1 MFLMQFSTGLPITA
15 MSDPGAIRDYAQAL
29 ESGGFDVLTTAGHL
43 LGVQEGR
50 HPDRPAPLYAG
61 PFHDPLVVFAYLA
74 ATTSRLRFRP
84 TILIL
89 PLYPT
94 AIVAKQTAELQQLSN
109 GRVELGL
116 GISWNPA
123 EYAALGQDFTTRGR
137 RLEEQVEVLRRFWT
151 EPYVTFQGRW
161 HTLHG
166 VGLNRLPPAPIPI
179 WLGGAHER
187 ALRRAARLADGFLH
201 LHDTGTELSTVR
213 DYVRQAGRDVTSF
226 GIHARL
232 SVGTGTPETWIAEAR
247 QLQSMGVTQ
256 LGLWLAERQTEAAL
270 RRLIEARTVLA
281 EALGGPA
288 T

>member
-1 MFLMQFSTGLPITA
+1 VTQLGAELPITA
-15 MSDPGAIRDYAQAL
+15 MSDPGAIGDYAQAL

-43 LGVQEGR
+43 LGVPAGR

-61 PFHDPLVVFAYLA
+61 PFHDPFVVFAYLA
-74 ATTSRLRFRP
+74 ATTNRIRFRP

-94 AIVAKQTAELQQLSN
+94 ALVAKQAAELQQLSK
-109 GRVELGL
+109 GRLELGL

-123 EYAALGQDFTTRGR
+123 EYAAVGQDFTTRGQ
-137 RLEEQVEVLRRFWT
+137 RLEEQIEVLRRLWT

-161 HTLHG
+161 HSLED

-179 WLGGAHER
+179 WLGGQHER

-201 LHDTGTELSTVR
+201 LHDTGTDLSNVR
-213 DYVRQAGRDVTSF
+213 DYVCEAGRDVTTF

-232 SVGTGTPETWIAEAR
+232 AVGTGSPEMWIEEAR
-247 QLQSMGVTQ
+247 ELQAMGVTQ